1 MDNTGNGDSLRR
13 TASEVGANTQPP
25 GGGASDGV
33 PSDTTEDDWSRG
45 SGEDPD
51 LEIIEQSPVADR
63 NMSDLDRKVNFL
75 IIHFSDFYHF

>member
-1 MDNTGNGDSLRR
+1 MDNSAGGDALRR
-13 TASEVGANTQPP
+13 TASEGTANAQPP

-51 LEIIEQSPVADR
+51 LEIIEPTPVADR
-63 NMSDLDRKVNFL
+63 NMSDLDRKVNF
-75 IIHFSDFYHF
+75 

>member
-1 MDNTGNGDSLRR
+1 MPEPSL
-13 TASEVGANTQPP
+13 PP

-51 LEIIEQSPVADR
+51 LEIEQPTTPLRRSIT
-63 NMSDLDRKVNFL
+63 DLDRKVH
-75 IIHFSDFYHF
+75 IFSTGFCLG